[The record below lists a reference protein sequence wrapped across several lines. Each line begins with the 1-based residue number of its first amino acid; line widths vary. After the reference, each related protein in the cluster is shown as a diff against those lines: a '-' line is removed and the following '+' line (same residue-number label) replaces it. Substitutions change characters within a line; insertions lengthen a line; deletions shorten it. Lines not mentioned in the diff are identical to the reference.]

1 MAFNNRVPV
10 PLDPD
15 ADPNLPQADASQP
28 HDIPTGV
35 SPTTAKLQDWI
46 AWLRENAVIY
56 LTPGTPG
63 TISNDIIISGDLT
76 VTGEL
81 DLAGAA
87 NFGSSLAVGTTITGA
102 SLTTT
107 GALSGSNLVLTGTQ
121 PASTANPGANTL
133 HSTSMAKVW
142 AYAETVVPGTVTIH
156 DGFNVASAAVSGLSI
171 RFTFARPFT
180 SALYAASAT
189 SGNTASFA
197 LVTGMNANYVDV
209 GVYSIVGA
217 GLRDPATE
225 TVRVHLSIMGRR

>member
-1 MAFNNRVPV
+1 MAFNNRAAV
-10 PLDPD
+10 PLDYNTSPL
-15 ADPNLPQADASQP
+15 LPQADSAQA
-28 HDIPTGV
+28 HDIPTGI

-46 AWLRENAVIY
+46 AWHRANGVFFA
-56 LTPGTPG
+56 TGTQ
-63 TISNDIIISGDLT
+63 INSNITVNGNLV
-76 VTGEL
+76 VTGTL
-81 DLAGAA
+81 DTAGAV

-171 RFTFARPFT
+171 RFTFARPFA

-217 GLRDPATE
+217 GLRDPAAE
-225 TVRVHLSIMGRR
+225 TVRVHLSIMGRH